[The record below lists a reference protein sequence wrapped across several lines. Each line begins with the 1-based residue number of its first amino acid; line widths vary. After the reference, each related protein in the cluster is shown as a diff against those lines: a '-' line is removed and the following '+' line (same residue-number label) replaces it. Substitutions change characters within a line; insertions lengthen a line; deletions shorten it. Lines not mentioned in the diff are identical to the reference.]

1 MPMQAEAAASGR
13 EWQKCGVMTEASA
26 RIIADSITE
35 EGHRLI
41 TFEATC
47 WRPVLAEQNTHC
59 VLSRNSASSR
69 AIPVTKQLAKFQE
82 DFAVPL
88 VWPKEQKGMQGGSDL
103 EGQPLA
109 AAHTLWSNLATFV
122 HEEISRYVERH
133 PESDER
139 LHKSMLNRWLE
150 VGLWQTQIISATQ
163 WDGYFWQRCHKD
175 AEPHI
180 RAMAIA
186 MKEAM
191 DASSPLLLKPGE
203 WHLPLWAR
211 TGGHET
217 DWEDAASRVAASEWA
232 DGATA
237 EEFDEAVNEIAK
249 MCSVARCA
257 RVSYL
262 THDGLRDLGEDINL
276 YTRLTS
282 NRVGSEDPPHA
293 SPLEHIA
300 TPWADNVQH
309 VTLPSGKTMGPLP
322 KLGKFVGYLQ
332 LRHEVLEF

>member
-1 MPMQAEAAASGR
+1 
-13 EWQKCGVMTEASA
+13 MTEASA

-35 EGHRLI
+35 DGHRLV

-69 AIPVTKQLAKFQE
+69 AIPVGKQLARFAE
-82 DFAVPL
+82 DFAAPI
-88 VWPKEQKGMQGGSDL
+88 VWPKEQKGMQGGSNL

-133 PESDER
+133 PDADER

-186 MKEAM
+186 MREAM
-191 DASSPLLLKPGE
+191 EASQPTLIVPGD
-203 WHLPLWAR
+203 WHRPLWAR
-211 TGGHET
+211 HGGHES
-217 DWEDAASRVAASEWA
+217 DWEDAASLVASSPERF
-232 DGATA
+232 DLSD
-237 EEFDEAVNEIAK
+237 DEAFDGHVETVATQ
-249 MCSVARCA
+249 CSVARCA

-262 THDGLRDLGEDINL
+262 TQNGVRDLQEDLDL
-276 YTRLTS
+276 YARLTS

-293 SPLEHIA
+293 SPLEHVA

-309 VTLPSGKTMGPLP
+309 VTLPNGNTMGPLP
-322 KLGKFVGYLQ
+322 KLGKFVGWLQ
-332 LRHEVLEF
+332 LRHEVLGF

>member
-1 MPMQAEAAASGR
+1 
-13 EWQKCGVMTEASA
+13 MTEASA
-26 RIIADSITE
+26 RVIADSVTE
-35 EGHRLI
+35 TGNRLI

-69 AIPVTKQLAKFQE
+69 AIPVGKQLDRFAD
-82 DFAVPL
+82 DFAAPI
-88 VWPKEQKGMQGGSDL
+88 VWPREQKGMQGGSNL
-103 EGQPLA
+103 EGQPLDDA
-109 AAHTLWSNLATFV
+109 QRLWSRMAAYVHAT
-122 HEEISRYVERH
+122 ISDYVAKH
-133 PESDER
+133 PEAEER

-180 RAMAIA
+180 RAMAQA
-186 MKEAM
+186 MKTAA
-191 DASSPLLLKPGE
+191 DASTPILLKPGE

-211 TGGHET
+211 TGGHES
-217 DWEDAASRVAASEWA
+217 DWEDAAALVAASP
-232 DGATA
+232 DL
-237 EEFDEAVNEIAK
+237 FDLSDDEAFDGHVDEVAK
-249 MCSVARCA
+249 QCSVARCA

-262 THDGLRDLGEDINL
+262 THEGVRDLQEDLTL
-276 YTRLTS
+276 YGRLTS

-300 TPWADNVQH
+300 TPWPENIQF
-309 VTLPSGKTMGPLP
+309 VTMPNGKSMGPLP
-322 KLGKFVGYLQ
+322 KLGKFVGWLQ
-332 LRHEVLEF
+332 LRHEVLGF